1 MVITVPVS
9 IFHAIIYRYL
19 LFAECIGPG
28 KKRNNLIGE
37 DSRIFNH
44 NGQLW
49 LVYNTHLTEY
59 KQLYYTPVQHRESDN
74 SMIVVQEPLHV
85 TYEGEVNV
93 RHQKNWVPFDFCPQ
107 CMWTDQGYVD
117 ATRHAM
123 QQPSSHPA
131 NLFFVYS
138 VQPHRI
144 VQTYPSNRSDEVD
157 ARTVRDYGCNYS
169 SSLACIHAV
178 HATITETFMMPK

>member
-1 MVITVPVS
+1 MPLFTA
-9 IFHAIIYRYL
+9 IFF
-19 LFAECIGPG
+19 FAECIGPG

-107 CMWTDQGYVD
+107 CMWSDQGYVE
-117 ATRHAM
+117 
-123 QQPSSHPA
+123 QPSSHPA

-157 ARTVRDYGCNYS
+157 ARTVRDYGCNCQCPTVLQYIPYIHVSKLLPLSLKASYS
-169 SSLACIHAV
+169 SIV
-178 HATITETFMMPK
+178 